1 MFHSKN
7 LYSLLVLSIIVCLSS
22 CDFNDLCD
30 VSNDCDGKEART
42 RVQDPLDCHRF
53 YECVWNSEGEVKVSN
68 ISILCP
74 NFGYFNEEDQQCEEE
89 RLTCANKCANHLCIN
104 SCVGLPD
111 KTRIALPYPY
121 TCNDYLVCDQG
132 FQNAVRGTCPEEA
145 PYFNGTECTTDIRA
159 CCDLCTPYCE
169 FAFTEVA
176 DPADCRYF
184 YICEKDNYIPGSY
197 THLECPIDYHFNK
210 TLGECVEGY
219 PCVPFCYY
227 GK

>member
-1 MFHSKN
+1 MCSVIMFHSKKFF
-7 LYSLLVLSIIVCLSS
+7 YSLLVLSIIVCLSS

-53 YECVWNSEGEVKVSN
+53 YECVLDSEGEVKVSN

-104 SCVGLPD
+104 SCEGLPD

-121 TCNDYLVCDQG
+121 TCNDYLVCDQES
-132 FQNAVRGTCPEEA
+132 QNMQFVELVQKKPHTSMVQNVLLIYVHAAT
-145 PYFNGTECTTDIRA
+145 I
-159 CCDLCTPYCE
+159 CTPYCQFFLRNTFINL
-169 FAFTEVA
+169 FAFAANNTVNQ
-176 DPADCRYF
+176 Y
-184 YICEKDNYIPGSY
+184 
-197 THLECPIDYHFNK
+197 
-210 TLGECVEGY
+210 
-219 PCVPFCYY
+219 
-227 GK
+227 